1 MIRRHSSGVSSTK
14 KTWRW
19 ALWIIIAI
27 AIATWLYMANSAVHQ
42 LSATTIKL
50 SQPTVSA
57 VKFTQPSNG
66 AAAIGSLDDGV
77 IASYGTKKQLPTA
90 SMAKTITVLVV
101 LDKYPLKPNESGPTL
116 TMDSTDV
123 ARYNQTLAVGGSNL
137 PVFAGEKLTLRSV
150 LDGILLESANNLADS
165 LAIWAFGSMANYQQA
180 AKSWLASHNLS
191 ETTIGPDASGLNPA
205 TTSSTSDL
213 IKIAQ
218 LVLKNEALSQ
228 IVAQTKTSFASS
240 QTITNTNI
248 LLGDGFRGIKTGHT
262 ATAGYCLMFALD
274 YKKGSQTKTI
284 IGVVMGQSSSAT
296 RFAAAKVLAESAVSN
311 LDYAKVVAKDDV
323 VACYNVPW
331 ASKVEVEVAN
341 DINVLRWKDETI
353 SPKLQLDQITAPK
366 QAGDKVG
373 TISID
378 GQSVDLI
385 LASDIPTPN
394 LPWKLTHPLATD

>member
-1 MIRRHSSGVSSTK
+1 
-14 KTWRW
+14 
-19 ALWIIIAI
+19 
-27 AIATWLYMANSAVHQ
+27 MANSAVHQ

-50 SQPTVSA
+50 GQPTVSA

-77 IASYGTKKQLPTA
+77 IARYGTRDPMPTA

-101 LDKYPLKPNESGPTL
+101 LDKYPLKLNEDGPTL
-116 TMDSTDV
+116 TMGSTDV
-123 ARYNQTLAVGGSNL
+123 ALYNQTLAVGGSNL

-150 LDGILLESANNLADS
+150 LNGILLESANNLANS

-248 LLGDGFRGIKTGHT
+248 LLGDGFRGIKTGYT
-262 ATAGYCLMFALD
+262 PVAGYCLVFALD
-274 YKKGSQTKTI
+274 YQRGSQTKTI
-284 IGVVMGQSSSAT
+284 IGVVMGQSSSAA
-296 RFAAAKVLAESAVSN
+296 RFTAAKALTESAVSN
-311 LDYAKVVAKDDV
+311 LDYAKVVTKSDV
-323 VACYNVPW
+323 VAYYNVPW
-331 ASKVEVEVAN
+331 VGKVEVEVAN
-341 DINVLRWKDETI
+341 DINVLRWKDESI
-353 SPKLQLDQITAPK
+353 SPKLQIDQITAPK

-378 GQSVDLI
+378 GQSVDLV
-385 LASDIPTPN
+385 LASDIPAPSF
-394 LPWKLTHPLATD
+394 LWRLAHPLATA